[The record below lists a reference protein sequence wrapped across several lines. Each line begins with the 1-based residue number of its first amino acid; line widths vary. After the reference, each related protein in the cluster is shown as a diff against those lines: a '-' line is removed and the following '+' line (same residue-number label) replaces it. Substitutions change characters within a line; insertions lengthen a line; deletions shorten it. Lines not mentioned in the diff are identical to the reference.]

1 MCRHDRHGHPDID
14 TDPIPIPI
22 VSDLSATPPEEG
34 GDPTVGVDAV
44 DVAPDLASELR
55 AASAAQLATQAEQ
68 LGKIFADTGTL
79 ASAIPGYRPRAS
91 QKQMAEAV
99 AGAISQHDTVIV
111 EAGTGTGKTFAYLV
125 PAMLWGGKV
134 ILSTGTK
141 NLQDQLFLRDIP
153 TVRHALNVPISVSL
167 LKGRAN
173 YVCHYHLER
182 AQANGRLASK
192 QDAAWLRDIAK
203 FAKTTAS
210 GDKAELAAVPENA
223 PVWQLVTSTRDN
235 CLGSECPNYKECFV
249 MRARKEAQQADVV
262 VVNHHLFFAD
272 VVLRDT
278 GMAELLPAANTVIF
292 DEAHQ
297 LPETATL
304 FFGDTLSTS
313 QLLEIA
319 RDTVAEGLS
328 HARDAVDW
336 VGLGAPLE
344 RATRDL
350 RLVFGRDNMRLA
362 VGQIESDPRMREPF
376 FETLDA
382 VETALDDFVEAL
394 ASQAERAESLEQC
407 HRRAVELSQRL
418 TAWRRDA
425 VSAPAPQT
433 ATAEGAEAAED
444 GAGERTPS
452 ATPPATPPAATDPPK
467 ALGPETVRWVEV
479 FSQSVQLHRTPLSI
493 APIFTRQ
500 REGQPRAWVFTSAT
514 LSVKGNFAH
523 YAAQLGLDKDRS
535 LTLPSPFDY
544 ASQGLLYVP
553 RDMPQPQA
561 PNFTEAVVER
571 ALPLIEA
578 AGGRTF
584 LLCTTLRA
592 VQKASDM
599 LYDAF
604 AERGLELP
612 LLVQGQASRT
622 ELLDRFRELGNA
634 VLVGSQSF
642 WEGVDVRGEALSLVI
657 IDKLPFA
664 PPDDPVLAARM
675 EVLQKKGL
683 SPFAVHQLP
692 HAVITLKQ
700 GAGRLIRSESDRG
713 VLAICDMRLVEKPY
727 GRQIWQSL
735 PPFTRTREEAT
746 VIKFLEDLR
755 TPDKETT

>member
-1 MCRHDRHGHPDID
+1 M
-14 TDPIPIPI
+14 
-22 VSDLSATPPEEG
+22 SQ
-34 GDPTVGVDAV
+34 
-44 DVAPDLASELR
+44 PDLLSEHAHAPESAAEHGGADPQPVAAAPASEL
-55 AASAAQLATQAEQ
+55 AAQQAQLATMFAE
-68 LGKIFADTGTL
+68 TGTL
-79 ASAIPGYRPRAS
+79 ATAIPGYRPRAS
-91 QKQMAEAV
+91 QRKMAEAV
-99 AGAISQHDTVIV
+99 ADAIAQNESVIV

-153 TVRHALNVPISVSL
+153 TVRHALNVPVSVAL

-173 YVCHYHLER
+173 YLCHYHLER

-203 FAKTTAS
+203 FAKTTAT

-223 PVWQLVTSTRDN
+223 PVWQMVTSTRDN
-235 CLGSECPNYKECFV
+235 CLGSECPQYKECFV

-304 FFGDTLSTS
+304 FFGETLSTS
-313 QLLEIA
+313 QLLELA

-336 VGLGAPLE
+336 VALGAPLE
-344 RATRDL
+344 RAARDL
-350 RLVFGRDNMRLA
+350 RLAFGRDNMRLA
-362 VGQIESDPRMREPF
+362 LGQIEADPRMREPF
-376 FETLDA
+376 QETLDA
-382 VETALDDFVEAL
+382 LDTALSDFVEAL
-394 ASQAERAESLEQC
+394 ESQAERAETLEQC
-407 HRRAVELSQRL
+407 HRRAVELAQRL
-418 TAWRRDA
+418 AAWRDDRVATA
-425 VSAPAPQT
+425 VPPQAPAAQ
-433 ATAEGAEAAED
+433 EGADGTDAA
-444 GAGERTPS
+444 AST
-452 ATPPATPPAATDPPK
+452 APAAPEPLQ
-467 ALGPETVRWVEV
+467 LGPDTVRWVEV
-479 FSQSVQLHRTPLSI
+479 FSQTVQLHRTPLSI

-500 REGQPRAWVFTSAT
+500 RAGHPRAWIFTSAT
-514 LSVKGNFAH
+514 LSVKGNFTH

-544 ASQGLLYVP
+544 AKQGLLYVP
-553 RDMPQPQA
+553 RDMPPPNSPQ
-561 PNFTEAVVER
+561 FTEAVVEK

-599 LYDAF
+599 LYDLF
-604 AERGLELP
+604 AARGLNLP

-622 ELLDRFRELGNA
+622 ELLDRFRQLGNA

-713 VLAICDMRLVEKPY
+713 VLVICDTRLVEKPY

-735 PPFTRTREEAT
+735 PPFTRTRESET
-746 VIKFLEDLR
+746 VVRFLEGLNGSSAASAELPQADAGASG
-755 TPDKETT
+755 DAS